1 VSGRLAVVTHYWA
14 PHVGGIETVAREQSR
29 RLGDLGWPV
38 GVFTTRL
45 GADAATEADGA
56 IAVRRYRCLNW
67 PEQRLRLPVPAPSLR
82 MAADLVSY
90 SRTADVVVAHG
101 HCYPTSLMA
110 ARAARIT
117 GRPLVVIQHSPFVD
131 YPFPLDA
138 VERGVDVTIGR
149 RVLHQAQT
157 VVCVSRHVESYVRA
171 IAPRARTE
179 MIYSGVD
186 TGRFCPGGP
195 RPSGSPLGEEDPQTH
210 KFRVL
215 TVRRLVPRNG
225 VDVLIEAW
233 RRAALPGA
241 ELIIA
246 GSGPELPALRRLAS
260 GLESVSFAGYVPDDE
275 LPGRYRSADVVVVP
289 SVSGEGFGLVAA
301 EALASGTPVIAT
313 TGGATGE
320 VVSDGTDGLVV
331 EAGNRDALATALA
344 RLAADPALLARL
356 TAAAR
361 ERGPELGWDAAIRR
375 LAGVLDA
382 ARGTVLEVISS

>member
-1 VSGRLAVVTHYWA
+1 MSGGRLAVVTHYWA

-29 RLGDLGWPV
+29 RLGELGWQV

-56 IAVRRYRCLNW
+56 IAVRRYRCVNW

-82 MAADLVSY
+82 MAADLVGY
-90 SRTADVVVAHG
+90 ARTADVVVAHG
-101 HCYPTSLMA
+101 HCYPTSVLA

-117 GRPLVVIQHSPFVD
+117 GRPLVVIQHNPFVD

-138 VERGVDVTIGR
+138 VERGVDVTVGR
-149 RVLHQAQT
+149 RVLHQART

-186 TGRFCPGGP
+186 TGRFQPGGP
-195 RPSGSPLGEEDPQTH
+195 RPGGP
-210 KFRVL
+210 FRVL

-246 GSGPELPALRRLAS
+246 GTGPELPALRRLAG
-260 GLESVSFAGYVPDDE
+260 GLESVTFTGYVPDDE

-320 VVSDGTDGLVV
+320 VVRDGTDGLVV
-331 EAGNRDALATALA
+331 EAGNRDALAGALT
-344 RLAADPALLARL
+344 RLAAEPALLARM

>member
-1 VSGRLAVVTHYWA
+1 MSEPEGRLAVVTHYWA

-29 RLGDLGWPV
+29 RLGELGWQV

-45 GADAATEADGA
+45 GTDAATEADGPV
-56 IAVRRYRCLNW
+56 AVRRYRCVNW

-90 SRTADVVVAHG
+90 ARTTDVVVAHG
-101 HCYPTSLMA
+101 HCYPTSVLA

-138 VERGVDVTIGR
+138 VERGVDVTVGR
-149 RVLHQAQT
+149 RVLHQART

-186 TGRFCPGGP
+186 TGRFRPRSPGSGGP
-195 RPSGSPLGEEDPQTH
+195 FL
-210 KFRVL
+210 VL

-246 GSGPELPALRRLAS
+246 GSGPELPALRRLAA
-260 GLESVSFAGYVPDDE
+260 GLDSVTFAGYVPDDE

-320 VVSDGTDGLVV
+320 VVRDETDGLVV
-331 EAGNRDALATALA
+331 EAGNRDALAAALT
-344 RLAADPALLARL
+344 RLAADPALLARM

-375 LAGVLDA
+375 LGGVLDA
-382 ARGTVLEVISS
+382 ARGTVREVISS

>member
-1 VSGRLAVVTHYWA
+1 MSGRLAVVTHYWA

-29 RLGDLGWPV
+29 RLGELGWPV

-45 GADAATEADGA
+45 GTDAATEADGA
-56 IAVRRYRCLNW
+56 LAVRRYRCLNW

-90 SRTADVVVAHG
+90 ARTADVVVAHG
-101 HCYPTSLMA
+101 HCYPTSVLA

-117 GRPLVVIQHSPFVD
+117 GRPLVVIQHNPFVD

-149 RVLHQAQT
+149 RVLHQAET

-186 TGRFCPGGP
+186 TSRFRPGGP
-195 RPSGSPLGEEDPQTH
+195 RPPGSPQTPP
-210 KFRVL
+210 FRVL

-233 RRAALPGA
+233 RRFQEQRAARPEA

-260 GLESVSFAGYVPDDE
+260 GLESVTFTGHVPDDE
-275 LPGRYRSADVVVVP
+275 LPGLYRSAGVVVVP

-320 VVSDGTDGLVV
+320 VVRDGTDGLVV
-331 EAGNRDALATALA
+331 EAGNRDALARALA
-344 RLAADPALLARL
+344 RLAADPDRLARM

-382 ARGTVLEVISS
+382 ARGTVPEVISP